1 VTQRVTQQIRKM
13 TEVYV
18 KEIAVKDLINIYEQ
32 RILENLSEDELEMKL
47 RNI

>member
-18 KEIAVKDLINIYEQ
+18 KEIAVKDLIKIYEQ
-32 RILENLSEDELEMKL
+32 RIIENLSEDDLEMKL